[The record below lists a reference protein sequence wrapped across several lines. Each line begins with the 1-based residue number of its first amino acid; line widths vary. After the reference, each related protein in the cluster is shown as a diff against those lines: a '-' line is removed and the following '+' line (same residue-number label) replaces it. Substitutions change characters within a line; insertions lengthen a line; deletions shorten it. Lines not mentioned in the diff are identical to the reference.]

1 MTATPTSL
9 PSARLIAPRLSLA
22 CCVRACLARSTMDCA
37 PLLPWQRLNRFPAS
51 PLCSISWMI
60 RGEAERAAPTP
71 GLEPM
76 AAMQFAGPQ
85 SRPTVSY
92 NPGPMQGFMVL
103 FYASA
108 MHRLSGLDMSV
119 WVDRIVPLEEAL
131 GPDWVALARQVLAAP
146 DDDARV
152 ALVERFLEPRWQG
165 ARGDDALGVVGDW
178 VKRLGVQVAAAGW
191 GRGARN
197 LERRV
202 KAWAGQPMRTLR
214 RMSRAELSFLDS
226 RADILGGKPSWSDI
240 AARGG
245 YADQAHLCRETKEI
259 TGLSPTELVRAGQE
273 DESYWVYRIWS

>member
-1 MTATPTSL
+1 MSATPTSL

-22 CCVRACLARSTMDCA
+22 SCVRACLARSTMDCA

-60 RGEAERAAPTP
+60 
-71 GLEPM
+71 
-76 AAMQFAGPQ
+76 
-85 SRPTVSY
+85 
-92 NPGPMQGFMVL
+92 
-103 FYASA
+103 
-108 MHRLSGLDMSV
+108 
-119 WVDRIVPLEEAL
+119 
-131 GPDWVALARQVLAAP
+131 
-146 DDDARV
+146 
-152 ALVERFLEPRWQG
+152 
-165 ARGDDALGVVGDW
+165 
-178 VKRLGVQVAAAGW
+178 
-191 GRGARN
+191 RGARN